1 MIIVITDAKEMTNT
15 DSFVNTTDTLDYSRM
30 HTIQPNDNDI
40 THSDDK
46 ISIAATITISLT
58 ATSTAT
64 AASTHDRPLTT
75 TDNPIYHFIITN
87 DDISGTTTAATLK
100 LANLSKN
107 STHNNNNNNSHNNN
121 TDAHTTF
128 FNRFTTMR
136 PCMLKIKLLITTKCF
151 KINTM

>member
-1 MIIVITDAKEMTNT
+1 MTNT